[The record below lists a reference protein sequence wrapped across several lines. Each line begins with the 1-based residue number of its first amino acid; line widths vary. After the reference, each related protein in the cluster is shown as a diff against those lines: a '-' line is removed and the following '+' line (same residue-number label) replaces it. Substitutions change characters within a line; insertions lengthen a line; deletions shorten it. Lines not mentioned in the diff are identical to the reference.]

1 MLSTPPAAAPRRPVV
16 DRALAEALRQEPLR
30 LPLRRDCMAPD
41 IPAGAAV
48 EVVATRMPLPGDVVL
63 YRHADGTLLAHRVIG
78 YRRVA
83 GRLHLLA
90 QADAAAAADPS
101 VPLAA
106 VVGRVARVERG
117 PGVWEPLPRRPLRA
131 AARLVA
137 FVAQRLRRR

>member
-1 MLSTPPAAAPRRPVV
+1 
-16 DRALAEALRQEPLR
+16 
-30 LPLRRDCMAPD
+30 MAPD

-90 QADAAAAADPS
+90 QADAADAADPA

-106 VVGRVARVERG
+106 VLGRVERIERA
-117 PGVWEPLPRRPLRA
+117 PGLWEPLRRRPLRA
-131 AARLVA
+131 AARLIA